1 MKYTC
6 KRCGHEWITRIE
18 TKPRTCA
25 KCKSYKWD
33 EAPKKRRPV
42 K

>member
-25 KCKSYKWD
+25 RCKSYQWQV
-33 EAPKKRRPV
+33 PLVKKS